1 MLEPSLLSLFLVGL
15 FGGLHCA
22 GMCGGIVSAMGIA
35 GRHTPGRP
43 VGVPVGAARPR
54 GDAARLLRLLA
65 YNGGRISSYILAGA
79 VVGGIGSSAFLMGR
93 VLPVQQVVFVLA
105 NLTLIVL
112 GLYVSGAIRS
122 VAPIEAAG
130 RRLWRAVGPSAAR
143 AMRGETTRDAWMAGM
158 LWGFVPCGMVYAGLV
173 AALTS
178 ASAIDGAL
186 LMAAFGLGTLPNLL
200 ALGWSAGRVAGWLQ
214 NRWVK
219 VGAGVL
225 IIAFGIM
232 GLLRLDPTEHIK
244 AAIAYC
250 F

>member
-22 GMCGGIVSAMGIA
+22 GMCGGIVSAIGIA
-35 GRHTPGRP
+35 GRGVPGRA
-43 VGVPVGAARPR
+43 GAGGQRSELS
-54 GDAARLLRLLA
+54 RLLRLLA

-79 VVGGIGSSAFLMGR
+79 IAGGVGSSAFLMAR
-93 VLPVQQVVFVLA
+93 ILPVQQFVFVAA
-105 NLTLIVL
+105 NLTLIAL

-122 VAPIEAAG
+122 IAPIEAAG
-130 RRLWRAVGPSAAR
+130 RGLWRTIGPSAVR
-143 AMRGETTRDAWMAGM
+143 AMRGDTPHQAWVAGM
-158 LWGFVPCGMVYAGLV
+158 LWGFVPCGMVYAGLL

-200 ALGWSAGRVAGWLQ
+200 ALGWSAGRVARWLQ
-214 NRWVK
+214 NRWIK
-219 VGAGVL
+219 AAAGIL
-225 IIAFGIM
+225 IIVFGIM

-244 AAIAYC
+244 AAIAWC

>member
-35 GRHTPGRP
+35 GHARP
-43 VGVPVGAARPR
+43 VGPARNPGGLARPR
-54 GDAARLLRLLA
+54 SDAARMLRLLA

-79 VVGGIGSSAFLMGR
+79 IVGGIGSSAFLMSR
-93 VLPVQQVVFVLA
+93 VLPVQQFVFVLA

-122 VAPIEAAG
+122 IAPIEAAG
-130 RRLWRAVGPSAAR
+130 RGLWRAVGPAAAR
-143 AMRGETTRDAWMAGM
+143 AMRGDTARDAWVAGM

-200 ALGWSAGRVAGWLQ
+200 ALGWSAGRVTGWLR
-214 NRWVK
+214 NRWIK
-219 VGAGVL
+219 AGAGIL
-225 IIAFGIM
+225 IIVFGVM

>member
-35 GRHTPGRP
+35 GHVRP
-43 VGVPVGAARPR
+43 VGPARNPGGLARPR
-54 GDAARLLRLLA
+54 SDAARMLRLLA

-79 VVGGIGSSAFLMGR
+79 IVGGIGSSAFLMSR
-93 VLPVQQVVFVLA
+93 VLPVQQFVFVLA

-122 VAPIEAAG
+122 IAPIEAAG
-130 RRLWRAVGPSAAR
+130 RGLWRAVGPAAAR
-143 AMRGETTRDAWMAGM
+143 AMRGDTARDAWVAGM

-200 ALGWSAGRVAGWLQ
+200 GMALFAQQLQPFMQRPAVRRAAGLMVAGF
-214 NRWVK
+214 
-219 VGAGVL
+219 GVW
-225 IIAFGIM
+225 
-232 GLLRLDPTEHIK
+232 GLFRLL
-244 AAIAYC
+244 A
-250 F
+250 

>member
-22 GMCGGIVSAMGIA
+22 SMCGGIVGAMGIA
-35 GRHTPGRP
+35 GHGMPIRAPGTR
-43 VGVPVGAARPR
+43 GAAARPGR
-54 GDAARLLRLLA
+54 QPSRLLRLLA

-79 VVGGIGSSAFLMGR
+79 VVGGIGSSAFLMSR
-93 VLPVQQVVFVLA
+93 VLPVQQFVFVLA
-105 NLTLIVL
+105 NLTLILL

-122 VAPIEAAG
+122 IAPIEAAG
-130 RRLWRAVGPSAAR
+130 RGLWRAVGPVAAR
-143 AMRGETTRDAWMAGM
+143 AMRGDTTRDAWLAGM
-158 LWGFVPCGMVYAGLV
+158 LWGYVPCGMVYVGLL

-178 ASAIDGAL
+178 ASALDGAL

-214 NRWVK
+214 NRWIRA
-219 VGAGVL
+219 GAGVL
-225 IIAFGIM
+225 IIVFGIM

>member
-43 VGVPVGAARPR
+43 VGASASVARPR
-54 GDAARLLRLLA
+54 GNAGRLLRLLA

-93 VLPVQQVVFVLA
+93 VLPVQQFVFVLA
-105 NLTLIVL
+105 NLTLIAL

-122 VAPIEAAG
+122 IAPIEAAG
-130 RRLWRAVGPSAAR
+130 RGLWRAVGPAAAR
-143 AMRGETTRDAWMAGM
+143 AMRGETTRDAWIAGM

-186 LMAAFGLGTLPNLL
+186 LMAAFGLGTLPNLM
-200 ALGWSAGRVAGWLQ
+200 ALGWSAGRLAGWLQ
-214 NRWVK
+214 NRWIK
-219 VGAGVL
+219 VAAGIL

>member
-22 GMCGGIVSAMGIA
+22 GMCGGIISAIGIA
-35 GRHTPGRP
+35 GSGAPGRASAD
-43 VGVPVGAARPR
+43 GRR
-54 GDAARLLRLLA
+54 RRELSRLLRLLA

-79 VVGGIGSSAFLMGR
+79 VVGAIGSSAFLMGR
-93 VLPVQQVVFVLA
+93 VLPVQQFVFVLA

-112 GLYVSGAIRS
+112 GLYVSGVIRS
-122 VAPIEAAG
+122 IAPIEAAG
-130 RRLWRAVGPSAAR
+130 RGLWRSIAPTAVR
-143 AMRGETTRDAWMAGM
+143 AMRGTSPPQAWLAGM

-214 NRWVK
+214 KRWIK
-219 VGAGVL
+219 AAAGIL
-225 IIAFGIM
+225 IIVFGIM
-232 GLLRLDPTEHIK
+232 GLFRLDPVEHLK

>member
-22 GMCGGIVSAMGIA
+22 GMCGGIVSAIGIA
-35 GRHTPGRP
+35 GNPTP
-43 VGVPVGAARPR
+43 ARPAAGPASVARRR
-54 GDAARLLRLLA
+54 GELTRLLRLLA
-65 YNGGRISSYILAGA
+65 YNGGRISSYVLAGA
-79 VVGGIGSSAFLMGR
+79 VVGGIGSSAFLMSR
-93 VLPVQQVVFVLA
+93 VLPVQQFVFVLA

-112 GLYVSGAIRS
+112 GLYVSGVIRS
-122 VAPIEAAG
+122 IAPIEAAG
-130 RRLWRAVGPSAAR
+130 RGLWRAIAPTAVR
-143 AMRGETTRDAWMAGM
+143 AMRGETPPRAWVAGM

-200 ALGWSAGRVAGWLQ
+200 ALGWSAGRVARWLQ
-214 NRWVK
+214 NRWVRA
-219 VGAGVL
+219 GAGIL
-225 IIAFGIM
+225 IIVFGVM
-232 GLLRLDPTEHIK
+232 GLLRLDPVEHVK